1 MRSRSDPRKTEHEEA
16 QDPAARHAES
26 RDHPARRHH
35 AQGRR
40 RPSGAARGR
49 SLPGADGPLVRIA
62 LRFTSWAE
70 RWFPDAFVFVAIA
83 VVVVA
88 LGALANGA
96 PVDAVTKAFG
106 DGFWSLI
113 PFTMQMAFVTIGG
126 YVVATSPPAQKLID
140 RLAMIPKTGR
150 GAVGFIAA
158 VSMLSSLLSWGLSLI
173 FGGLLAR
180 AIARR
185 AELRMDYRAAGAAAY
200 LGLGATW
207 ALGLSSSAAQLQAN
221 AASLPKTLLP
231 ITGVIPFTETIFL
244 WQSMVMAAVL
254 IVLSTVIAIWS
265 APSGASAVT
274 ARDLDVD
281 LTLRQESLAPRQQ
294 PGEWLEHSPVLTVLL
309 AVLALGWLV
318 QEFGRQ
324 SAIVAISSLN
334 TYNFLFLMLGLLLH
348 WQPKRFLN
356 AVAKSV
362 PATTG
367 VLIQF
372 PFYAAIS
379 YILTVAKNADGHSV
393 SDVIAHAFVAVN
405 THESFP
411 LAMGV
416 YSAVLGFFVPSGG
429 GKWLLEAPYV
439 MQAANELQVH
449 LGWAVQVYNAAEAL
463 PNLINPFWMLPLLGI
478 LGIRARDIVGFTFL
492 QLVVH
497 LPVVLF
503 LLWFLA
509 KTLTYV
515 PPVIPG

>member
-1 MRSRSDPRKTEHEEA
+1 MKKPRTQRPGTPKAEIPR
-16 QDPAARHAES
+16 PAAATPKAAAPVAAPV
-26 RDHPARRHH
+26 PAAGDR
-35 AQGRR
+35 GD
-40 RPSGAARGR
+40 GA
-49 SLPGADGPLVRIA
+49 LVRVA
-62 LRFTSWAE
+62 LGFTSWAE

-185 AELRMDYRAAGAAAY
+185 ADLRMDYRAAGAAAY

-244 WQSMVMAAVL
+244 WQSMALAAVL
-254 IVLSTVIAIWS
+254 VVLSTVIAIWS

-281 LTLRQESLAPRQQ
+281 LAQRQDSLPPRQQ

-356 AVAKSV
+356 AVARSV

-367 VLIQF
+367 VLTQF

-379 YILTVAKNADGHSV
+379 YILTAAKNSDGASV
-393 SDVIAHAFVAVN
+393 SDVIAHAFVSVN

-503 LLWFLA
+503 LLWFFA

-515 PPVIPG
+515 APVIPG

>member
-1 MRSRSDPRKTEHEEA
+1 MIKPRTQRSGMPL
-16 QDPAARHAES
+16 AAVDTPTLGTDAV
-26 RDHPARRHH
+26 D
-35 AQGRR
+35 GR
-40 RPSGAARGR
+40 
-49 SLPGADGPLVRIA
+49 LVRIA
-62 LRFTSWAE
+62 LGFTGWAE

-88 LGALANGA
+88 LGALVNGA
-96 PVDAVTKAFG
+96 PVGAVTKAFG

-126 YVVATSPPAQKLID
+126 YVVATSPPAQSLID
-140 RLAMIPKTGR
+140 RLAMVPRTGR

-185 AELRMDYRAAGAAAY
+185 ADLRMDYRAAGAAAY

-244 WQSMVMAAVL
+244 WQSMVLAAVL
-254 IVLSTVIAIWS
+254 VVLSTVIAVWS
-265 APSGASAVT
+265 APSAGSAVT
-274 ARDLDVD
+274 ARDLGID
-281 LTLRQESLAPRQQ
+281 LDHRDERLPPRQQ
-294 PGEWLEHSPVLTVLL
+294 PGEWLEHSPMLTILL
-309 AVLALGWLV
+309 AALALGWLL

-324 SAIVAISSLN
+324 SAIVAISNLN
-334 TYNFLFLMLGLLLH
+334 TYNFMFLMLGLLLH

-356 AVAKSV
+356 AVARSV

-379 YILTVAKNADGHSV
+379 YVLTTAKNADGASV

-405 THESFP
+405 THGTFP
-411 LAMGV
+411 LAMGI

-515 PPVIPG
+515 APVIPG